1 MPKDSKT
8 LERIQL
14 MHPDLRAEVA
24 AIYDAICTA
33 LTGRAMCRFAYT
45 LRTYAEQDALYALGR
60 TVANPNGKTPAKPFG
75 NVVTNAKGGSSYHN
89 FGLAFDI
96 VLLKDTDGNGSFET
110 ASWETNIDFD
120 GDGQADWKEIVTIA
134 KQHGWEWGGDWKFTD
149 KPHFQRTFGHSV
161 VELNAKVKAGKVV
174 VAGSTYPVIK

>member
-8 LERIQL
+8 IERIQL
-14 MHPDLRAEVA
+14 MHPDLRAEVTS
-24 AIYDAICTA
+24 IYDAICAA

-60 TVANPNGKTPAKPFG
+60 TVVNPDGKTPTKPFG

-120 GDGQADWKEIVTIA
+120 GDGKSDWQEIVTIA

-149 KPHFQRTFGHSV
+149 KPHFQRTFGLSV
-161 VELNAKVKAGKVV
+161 VELNARVKAGKVV
-174 VAGSTYPVIK
+174 AAGSTYPVIK